1 MIHLVAVKIGSHKW
15 VVIPSD
21 VRDVREK
28 IYLTVKK
35 KIEDK
40 LAEKKPD
47 KLIKKMRESGREWVE
62 DGMKKESGSE
72 EV

>member
-15 VVIPSD
+15 VVIPND
-21 VRDVREK
+21 VQDVREK

-40 LAEKKPD
+40 LAEKKFASPNHQIQR
-47 KLIKKMRESGREWVE
+47 KGT
-62 DGMKKESGSE
+62 
-72 EV
+72 